1 MADVGKEVVKLRN
14 SIRKKNARK
23 KATSVAQ
30 MKRLAKKN
38 RNINKKR
45 KK

>member
-14 SIRKKNARK
+14 SIRKKDARK
-23 KATSVAQ
+23 KSISVAQ

-38 RNINKKR
+38 KNINKKR